1 MTKMR
6 TKTLEFAS
14 EINNINLLE
23 NFIDEICD
31 EYRINNTY
39 FGNILISLVETV
51 KNAIIY
57 GNKKDPN
64 KKVTIKFEPNP
75 KYLSFFVKDEGNG
88 FDYKDAYNPEDNIYR
103 NNTVFGKGL
112 YLIKTLTDKVRF
124 NKRGSQIELIF
135 YISSVNLEITANRI
149 TKVGT
154 YFKNNT
160 FPRFNLN

>member
-57 GNKKDPN
+57 GNKK
-64 KKVTIKFEPNP
+64 I
-75 KYLSFFVKDEGNG
+75 
-88 FDYKDAYNPEDNIYR
+88 
-103 NNTVFGKGL
+103 
-112 YLIKTLTDKVRF
+112 LIKR
-124 NKRGSQIELIF
+124 
-135 YISSVNLEITANRI
+135 
-149 TKVGT
+149 
-154 YFKNNT
+154 
-160 FPRFNLN
+160 